1 MVRMHRRLRQFLI
14 GGLRPHILRR
24 VIAGTT
30 TVPAA
35 LIVAAATM
43 ILVTDADEVKQLV
56 IAEAT
61 QITGRELSI
70 AGDVEITYF
79 PRVVVRGTDIALA
92 NPSWASQ
99 KSMLTA
105 KGFEIELSLARLLTG
120 RIRVARLSLFKPEL
134 DLETDAAGR
143 RNWQFSA
150 GTTKPLQIEDPSLPT
165 APAVPSI
172 VQWTV
177 REGRI
182 TSRDGASG
190 RTQNLTIEQL
200 TMLDVDLPTLR
211 EFKFTGAYNGQ
222 PVKMKGFV
230 STMDKLVWSGRGFS
244 VLLAIDGFGTK
255 SRLRGNVGRPGFSNL
270 LRLSLNAKG
279 PDVVKTFGILQA
291 QFPALADIKL
301 PVTGAFKFFTR
312 FRGPANEF
320 SLRDI
325 KIGLGQ
331 PGALELKIEGRI
343 NRFLTRRRLNLNV
356 LAQGPDI
363 RTLSRWAG
371 IELPEMPPFRL
382 SGNLRSARRDFAI
395 DNFEAVF
402 GRSSFFGNLSIATRG
417 PRPRVSG
424 GLTAERIDLDEFTK
438 SMAAR
443 GAILNEFGKVDLG
456 LKLVGKNVTFR
467 GLAIESAVAGINLT
481 SGKLMIEPFV
491 ARLLGGRV
499 LGSLELDTDA
509 PQRKLSMGLQLS
521 GADLSRVP
529 VSTGRQIPVRGWTS
543 AKIDLRGRGDSLD
556 AVLATLNGTAEV
568 VFRNGEFS
576 GRPAAGL
583 ARKLRAALF
592 PALASGAPVRI
603 HCAQSE
609 FRIRDGKL
617 ISDGA
622 LIVTAEGRRRAQG
635 FVNLPTGEVKFNLTP
650 ISKDGPPA
658 DCGAVD

>member
-1 MVRMHRRLRQFLI
+1 MVRMHPRLRQFLI

-24 VIAGTT
+24 VIAGTI

-35 LIVAAATM
+35 LIVAAATL
-43 ILVTDADEVKQLV
+43 ILVTDAEEVKQLV

-70 AGDVEITYF
+70 AGDVEISYF

-92 NPSWASQ
+92 NASWASQ
-99 KSMLTA
+99 TSMLTA

-120 RIRVARLSLFKPEL
+120 RIRVTRLSLFKPEL

-165 APAVPSI
+165 APAVPSV

-177 REGRI
+177 RDGRI
-182 TSRDGASG
+182 TLREGASG
-190 RTQNLTIEQL
+190 RAQNLTIEQL

-222 PVKMKGFV
+222 PVNMNGFV

-244 VLLAIDGFGTK
+244 VLLEIDGFGTK
-255 SRLRGNVGRPGFSNL
+255 SRVRGNVGRPGFSNL

-279 PDVVKTFGILQA
+279 PDVLKTFSILQA
-291 QFPALADIKL
+291 QFPALADMIL

-312 FRGPANEF
+312 FRGPAKEF

-325 KIGLGQ
+325 KIELGQ

-371 IELPEMPPFRL
+371 IELPELPPFRL

-402 GRSSFFGNLSIATRG
+402 GRSNFFGNLSIGTRG

-424 GLTAERIDLDEFTK
+424 GLTAKRIDVDEFTK
-438 SMAAR
+438 SMTGG
-443 GAILNEFGKVDLG
+443 GAILNEFDKVDLG
-456 LKLVGKNVTFR
+456 LKLVGKKVTFR
-467 GLAIESAVAGINLT
+467 GLAMESAVAGINLT

-491 ARLLGGRV
+491 ARLLGGRI
-499 LGSLELDTDA
+499 LGSLELDA
-509 PQRKLSMGLQLS
+509 GKRQRQVAASLQLS
-521 GADLSRVP
+521 GTDLRRVP
-529 VSTGRQIPVRGWTS
+529 VSAGWQNPVRGW
-543 AKIDLRGRGDSLD
+543 AGGKLDLKGEGDSLD
-556 AVLATLNGTAEV
+556 EVLATLNGTAELV
-568 VFRNGEFS
+568 IRNGELF
-576 GRPAAGL
+576 GGPAAGL
-583 ARKLRAALF
+583 AQKLRAALF
-592 PALASGAPVRI
+592 PALAPGAPVGIR
-603 HCAQSE
+603 CAQSE

-622 LIVTAEGRRRAQG
+622 LIVTAEGRRQARG
-635 FVNLPTGEVKFNLTP
+635 FVNLPTGEVKFDLTP
-650 ISKDGPPA
+650 ISKNGQPS